1 MDYKLYWSEEAISNL
16 EEILNYLNSEWT
28 SKEVNKF
35 KSKLSKQLDLLTQN
49 PLLFPVSQYNPVL
62 RKAVLSRQTTI
73 FYEIK
78 ENMIYL
84 AYIFVNRKNIS
95 RII

>member
-1 MDYKLYWSEEAISNL
+1 MDYKLYWSEEAIRNL

-35 KSKLSKQLDLLTQN
+35 KSKLSKQLELITQN

-62 RKAVLSRQTTI
+62 RKALLSRQTTI

-78 ENMIYL
+78 ENIIYL
-84 AYIFVNRKNIS
+84 AYIFVSRKNIS

>member
-35 KSKLSKQLDLLTQN
+35 KSKLSKQLELITQN

-62 RKAVLSRQTTI
+62 RKAVLSRQTTV

-78 ENMIYL
+78 DNIVYL
-84 AYIFVNRKNIS
+84 AYLFVNRKNIS

>member
-35 KSKLSKQLDLLTQN
+35 KSKLSKQLEMIIHN
-49 PLLFPVSQYNPVL
+49 PLLFPISQHNPRL
-62 RKAVLSRQTTI
+62 RKAVLSRQTTV

-78 ENMIYL
+78 DNIIYL
-84 AYIFVNRKNIS
+84 AYLFVNRKNIS